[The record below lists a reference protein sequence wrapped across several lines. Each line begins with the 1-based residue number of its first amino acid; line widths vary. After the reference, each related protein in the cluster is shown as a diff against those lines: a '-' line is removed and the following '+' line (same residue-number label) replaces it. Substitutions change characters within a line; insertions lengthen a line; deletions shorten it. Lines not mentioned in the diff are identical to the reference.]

1 MDISLNPV
9 SEIGATLESGV
20 DLDISLFP
28 MSEMLDYEL
37 DHVEEF
43 ETNLSS
49 SDNLEIDLEGGTI
62 IQGSKVIVNPPDPPT
77 DTMETIKVDGTTYDL
92 PTITVDDEMSD
103 ISTNPVQ
110 NKVVK
115 SYTDEALTRLYADV
129 AKILTGTQ
137 AQWNSDPQRIAEKN
151 TIYIYT
157 DHETNPETG
166 EPIPAMKVGDGR
178 TYLIDMEFITDYA
191 AELLAHINNGD
202 IHVTLEEK
210 RFWNNKVTCDESML
224 VVGSEL
230 ILTKQEVL

>member
-62 IQGSKVIVNPPDPPT
+62 IQGSKVIVNPQDPPT

-110 NKVVK
+110 NKVIK
-115 SYTDEALTRLYADV
+115 SYTDEALTQLYRDV

-137 AQWNSDPQRIAEKN
+137 AQWDSDPQRISEKN
-151 TIYIYT
+151 VIYIYT
-157 DHETNPETG
+157 DHEIIDDK
-166 EPIPAMKVGDGR
+166 PIPAMKIGDGR

-191 AELLAHINNGD
+191 AELLEHINNGD

-224 VVGSEL
+224 VVDSKL